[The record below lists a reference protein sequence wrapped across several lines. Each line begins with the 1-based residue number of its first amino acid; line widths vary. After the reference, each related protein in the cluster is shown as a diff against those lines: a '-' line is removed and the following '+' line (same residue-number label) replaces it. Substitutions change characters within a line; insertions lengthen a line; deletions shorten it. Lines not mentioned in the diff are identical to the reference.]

1 MNTEGQQKYLNVTV
15 LSRLEYWA
23 SQRTDRGLLFWK
35 IPYNDVLF
43 ISRNY
48 QTSSNAN
55 NVLFSYYTIN
65 KKTFRRFFYIL
76 TFQMNKAVTIL
87 WSVPSFLC
95 HYIENASHTVIT
107 WCLSNPDSVLC
118 DGNKDIK
125 IIMSIKFTVRNK
137 NRKSW

>member
-35 IPYNDVLF
+35 IPYNDVF
-43 ISRNY
+43 FRSRNY

-55 NVLFSYYTIN
+55 NVLFSDYTIN

-87 WSVPSFLC
+87 WSVPSL
-95 HYIENASHTVIT
+95 ENASHTVYQIPT
-107 WCLSNPDSVLC
+107 QCCV
-118 DGNKDIK
+118 KKIK
-125 IIMSIKFTVRNK
+125 ISKWLCQYNLPYEIKT
-137 NRKSW
+137 